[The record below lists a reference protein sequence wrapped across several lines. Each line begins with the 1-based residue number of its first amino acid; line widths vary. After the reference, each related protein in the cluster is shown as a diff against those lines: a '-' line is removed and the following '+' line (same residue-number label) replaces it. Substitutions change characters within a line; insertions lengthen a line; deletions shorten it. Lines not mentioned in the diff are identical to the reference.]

1 MCTVENQGSY
11 GRGGLHYP
19 SDVTDDE
26 WVHIAPLIP
35 PAKRGGR
42 KRNVDVRDVVNGL
55 MYILRALS
63 EQTGLSHLAM
73 FPSV

>member
-1 MCTVENQGSY
+1 MGSY
-11 GRGGLHYP
+11 CA
-19 SDVTDDE
+19 TD
-26 WVHIAPLIP
+26 P